1 MNTQTTTNEKPVV
14 AVIGAGPA
22 GLYAA
27 EELIKNGVEVVL
39 INRDIKPGGLAEY
52 GIYKDKFKM
61 KSGLR
66 RQFDKILAQD
76 NLHYLGNVTVGQ
88 QGDLTLDELRSM
100 DFTAVLVTVGAQ
112 GTKWLGLPGEE
123 LKGVY
128 HAKDLVYHYN
138 KLPPFSEQEFYIG
151 QRVAIIGVG
160 NVMLDIAH
168 WTVRDL
174 KVDEVTAVARRGPG
188 DVKFTKKEMQAVA
201 NNLDLDFLQSEIDRS
216 RAQMEAAGQD
226 PQKAHDFILSALKRA
241 KPAVSDTRFRL
252 LFRHSPKRII
262 GNDEGVVTGLELEKT
277 DLVPRGDGRTGV
289 KATGET
295 EILPVDTVVFAI
307 GDTVDALFGLP
318 TDKWNDFAK
327 NPQPRFPVD
336 DISYEVYDPATA
348 EVLPDVFVAGWA
360 REASSGLVGAA
371 RKDGTRGAQAV
382 LQYLATVPN
391 KECPP
396 IAQLKERLSQSQ
408 VAFVTQAHLARL
420 TTAEQASAT
429 SAGLPEFKYSSNQ
442 EMLEIIFGQQ

>member
-1 MNTQTTTNEKPVV
+1 MSIQTEQKPVV

-27 EELIKNGVEVVL
+27 DELAKNGVEVVL

-66 RQFDKILAQD
+66 RQFDKILAQK
-76 NLHYLGNVTVGQ
+76 NLHYLGNVVVGQ
-88 QGDLTLDELRSM
+88 NGDLTLEALQGM
-100 DFTAVLVTVGAQ
+100 GFTAVLVTVGAQ

-138 KLPPFSEQEFYIG
+138 KLPPFSEQEFHIG

-168 WTVRDL
+168 WTIRDL
-174 KVDEVTAVARRGPG
+174 QVAEVTAVARRGPG
-188 DVKFTKKEMQAVA
+188 DVKFTKKEMQGVA
-201 NNLDLDFLQSEIDRS
+201 QNLDLEFLQNEIDRS

-226 PQKAHDFILSALKRA
+226 PQEAHDFILSGLQRSDT
-241 KPAVSDTRFRL
+241 AVSDTRFRL
-252 LFRHSPKRII
+252 LFRHSPSQIL
-262 GNDEGVVTGLELEKT
+262 GNEEGFVTGLELAKT
-277 DLVPRGDGRTGV
+277 DLVPRGDGSTGV
-289 KATGET
+289 KDTGET
-295 EILPVDTVVFAI
+295 EILPLDTVIFAI
-307 GDTVDALFGLP
+307 GDTVDASFGLP
-318 TDKWNDFAK
+318 TDKWGDFAK

-336 DISYEVYDPATA
+336 GLSYEVYDPASGD
-348 EVLPDVFVAGWA
+348 VLPDVFVAGWA

-371 RKDGTRGAQAV
+371 RKDGTQGAQAV
-382 LQYLATVPN
+382 LQYIATTPAPAQPCPTVAQV
-391 KECPP
+391 KE
-396 IAQLKERLSQSQ
+396 LLTHKQ
-408 VAFVTQAHLARL
+408 VAFVTQTELAQL
-420 TTAEQASAT
+420 TTIELAEAQQAK
-429 SAGLPEFKYSSNQ
+429 LEEFKFGSNR
-442 EMLEIIFGQQ
+442 EMLEVIFGE